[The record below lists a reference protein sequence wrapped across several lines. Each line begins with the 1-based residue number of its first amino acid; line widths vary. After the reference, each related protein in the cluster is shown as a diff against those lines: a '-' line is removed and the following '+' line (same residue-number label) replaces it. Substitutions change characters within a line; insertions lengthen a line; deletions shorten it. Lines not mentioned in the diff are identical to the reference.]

1 MFQVKGAIF
10 TLLIAL
16 YGDTYYWTPRVERV
30 LEACKRIEAPNRQHR
45 PRVNE
50 LPGSI
55 IGRMVAKISPT
66 RITSIPELD
75 RIPGDFFRTV
85 FLLVI
90 QFYCLARMED
100 CRKLRALNF
109 SLSRLDGTKCIT
121 IHWPAMKNDPL
132 YRGSFSHILQEG
144 GACCPY
150 FFIQMYF
157 LRMNMSF
164 GDDKSKDSSYVL
176 PRLVKDQS
184 NIQRPLGR
192 TVLSYSGLVNGIK
205 SVCKQVGFEAK
216 VSGKSAKIGGA
227 SSSYRANLTPLQV
240 MDKGRWKSEQS
251 SLFYRRTGEHYN
263 KVIASAISIQHRQP
277 FGFKSTMSQCKAWQ
291 PTDYYV
297 DDAIFYM

>member
-1 MFQVKGAIF
+1 MFQVKGAF
-10 TLLIAL
+10 YTLLIAL
-16 YGDTYYWTPRVERV
+16 YGNTSCWTPRVERV
-30 LEACKRIEAPNRQHR
+30 LEACKRMEAPFRKHR

-50 LPGSI
+50 LPGFI
-55 IGRMVAKISPT
+55 IGQMVAKISPT

-90 QFYCLARMED
+90 QFYCLAWLED

-121 IHWPAMKNDPL
+121 IHWPALKNDPL
-132 YRGSFSHILQEG
+132 YKGLFSHILQEG
-144 GACCPY
+144 GSCCPY
-150 FFIQMYF
+150 FFIQIYF

-164 GDDKSKDSSYVL
+164 EDDRSKDSSYVL
-176 PRLVKDQS
+176 PRLMKDQS
-184 NIQRPLGR
+184 NIQRPLGQ
-192 TVLSYSGLVNGIK
+192 TVLSYSGIVNGIK

-227 SSSYRANLTPLQV
+227 SSSYRANLSPLQV

-251 SLFYRRTGEHYN
+251 SLFYRRTGEQYN
-263 KVIASAISIQHRQP
+263 KVIASATSIQHRLP
-277 FGFKSTMSQCKAWQ
+277 FGFKSTMSQFNACQ
-291 PTDYYV
+291 PTDHYV